1 MLPVTKKKGYFFR
14 APWVNLQFAILVA
27 FNEFAVVLFYPHFF
41 RLRHSCASLLL
52 MLSTYTWSLN
62 KFQGRTNTKRFHK
75 KQMRDIK
82 RQKLEVACNK
92 VSRHNRMDIY
102 FFVAKLFAG
111 KCLYMHSKRYQMGT
125 HIHTDRAK
133 RSKIGRDEEQTCLL
147 SVGWAV
153 VASVG
158 VYTSRQF
165 VLFMSFFSTS
175 IWPFWVIF
183 ILLWLCA
190 HCPFFLSLYLFSS
203 VVTAVVVLFV
213 IESLRN
219 SLFVCFHSLALD

>member
-1 MLPVTKKKGYFFR
+1 
-14 APWVNLQFAILVA
+14 
-27 FNEFAVVLFYPHFF
+27 
-41 RLRHSCASLLL
+41 

-75 KQMRDIK
+75 KQMGDIK
-82 RQKLEVACNK
+82 RHKLKVACNK
-92 VSRHNRMDIY
+92 VSRHNCMDIY
-102 FFVAKLFAG
+102 FFVAELLAG
-111 KCLYMHSKRYQMGT
+111 KCLYMHSKRYRTGAQT
-125 HIHTDRAK
+125 HTDRAK

-147 SVGWAV
+147 PVGWAV

-183 ILLWLCA
+183 FLLWLCV
-190 HCPFFLSLYLFSS
+190 HCPFFPSLYLFSS
-203 VVTAVVVLFV
+203 VVIAVVVVLFV

-219 SLFVCFHSLALD
+219 SSFVCFHSLALD